1 MHVVN
6 TPFSKYRQGNLAVKH
21 AIIANTAVAMNVDN
35 ATIFRPASAHQA
47 RPRGYD
53 KISLLQIH

>member
-6 TPFSKYRQGNLAVKH
+6 TRFSKYQQENLAVKH
-21 AIIANTAVAMNVDN
+21 AIIANTAVAMNIDN

-47 RPRGYD
+47 RPR
-53 KISLLQIH
+53 